1 MTILDELKHK
11 ENHLDFRT
19 SVKVDEILPALLAV
33 KRDLSKWS
41 KQFSGSVIK
50 KDKKVGKN
58 AFAWN
63 YTTLPLLNTIVT
75 PFLNKHKLLCV
86 NMPYA
91 TDREQDIY
99 ATRIYHVKSCQWI
112 EASKKVFLEKS
123 TSQEYGSVSSYSQRY
138 FKMALLDLASADDD
152 DNAESG
158 SRAEEFV
165 SMEKSIYQHLDNLTD
180 GATDGEDGKSDT
192 EETEQD
198 VDPEN
203 EETTENENENERQ

>member
-33 KRDLSKWS
+33 KRDMSRWS
-41 KQFSGSVIK
+41 KKFSGSVIK
-50 KDKKVGKN
+50 KDKKVGEN
-58 AFAWN
+58 RFAFN
-63 YTTLPLLNTIVT
+63 HTSLPLINTIVT

-91 TDREQDIY
+91 TDREQDTY
-99 ATRIYHVKSCQWI
+99 ATRIYHVDSCQWI
-112 EASKKVFLEKS
+112 EASKKVFLEKA

-152 DNAESG
+152 DDAKSG

-165 SMEKSIYQHLDNLTD
+165 SMEKSIYQHLESLTD
-180 GATDGEDGKSDT
+180 GATNGEDGESDT
-192 EETEQD
+192 GETEQD
-198 VDPEN
+198 VNPEN
-203 EETTENENENERQ
+203 EETTENENQNE